1 MTWIEKEPAFEN
13 NRKLAVHRFQDLKER
28 FKKNP
33 KLEEDYQKAIKKYID
48 EGYASLVVDDDLYS
62 DDQFYLPHHGV
73 YKKVYGKKER
83 KLRVVFDGASRWK
96 RKSLNDGMRS
106 GPKLQNDLA
115 KVLIRFQQGEIAFS
129 ADIIAMYSRIRLK
142 PSDARFH
149 RFLWQEPGSEK
160 ILTYQMD

>member
-1 MTWIEKEPAFEN
+1 LDAEFRAFCETENFGTEFRGEGLSESEQKAEKIVNEGLRKLDVGYEAPLTWIEGEPAFEN
-13 NRKLAVHRFQDLKER
+13 NRKLAVHRLQDLKEN

-33 KLEEDYQKAIKKYID
+33 KLEEDYRKAIKKYID
-48 EGYASLVVDDDLYS
+48 EGYALLVEDDDLYS

-106 GPKLQNDLA
+106 GPKLQND
-115 KVLIRFQQGEIAFS
+115 
-129 ADIIAMYSRIRLK
+129 
-142 PSDARFH
+142 
-149 RFLWQEPGSEK
+149 
-160 ILTYQMD
+160 